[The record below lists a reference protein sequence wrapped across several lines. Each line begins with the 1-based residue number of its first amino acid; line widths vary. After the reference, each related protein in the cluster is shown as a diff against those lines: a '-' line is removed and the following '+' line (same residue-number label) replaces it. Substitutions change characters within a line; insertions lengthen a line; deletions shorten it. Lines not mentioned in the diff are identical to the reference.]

1 MRRAYEDVSLK
12 EIKYA
17 NMNGYP
23 LRPIAPPG
31 ARNVSRRWI
40 PELQVVRVEYELEDD
55 PRGYL
60 LP

>member
-40 PELQVVRVEYELEDD
+40 PELQVVRV
-55 PRGYL
+55 
-60 LP
+60 